1 MSNDY
6 MIDYE
11 KLKNWPIPEIRQKYT
26 KRDTMLYALGVGLG
40 INPTD
45 EQQLQFVY
53 EKDLKTLPTYPVVLG
68 YPGLWVKELG
78 TGIDW
83 MGILHGEQ
91 GLHIHKLP
99 PSEGEVIGKSR
110 VTGIVDKGAGKGALL
125 YTEQEIYNAND
136 GELLCTLTK
145 TTFCRANGG
154 YGGPSDPV
162 RLAHSVP
169 DRQPDLV
176 ENLQTLPIAG
186 LIYRLSGDYHVLHA
200 DLQAARSAGFE
211 RPILH
216 GLCTFGVVG
225 HAIIK
230 SVCDYDPARLISMD
244 VRFSAPVY
252 PGETI
257 RTEIWE
263 EAENIIYFRARILER
278 DVIVLNNGRAE
289 IRK

>member
-1 MSNDY
+1 

-26 KRDTMLYALGVGLG
+26 NRDTMLYALGVGLG
-40 INPTD
+40 IDPTD

-53 EKDLKTLPTYPVVLG
+53 EKGLKTLPTYPVVLG
-68 YPGLWVKELG
+68 YPGLWLKERG

-83 MGILHGEQ
+83 MSILHGEQ

-99 PSEGEVIGKSR
+99 PAEGEVIGKSR

-145 TTFCRANGG
+145 TTFCIANGG

-176 ENLQTLPIAG
+176 EDLQTLSMAG
-186 LIYRLSGDYHVLHA
+186 LIYRLSGDYHILHA
-200 DLQAARSAGFE
+200 DPQAARAAGFE

-230 SVCDYDPARLISMD
+230 SVCDYDPTRLISID

-263 EAENIIYFRARILER
+263 EAENIIYFRSRILER
-278 DVIVLNNGRAE
+278 DIIVLNNGRAE